1 MLLHEAAEVIRKT
14 CNQCKDWK
22 FTGSFENNIPMALKP
37 FMKWLLVGAAADN
50 LTSIMRE
57 DINTAVNVLS
67 QQVIANY
74 HTDRATQ
81 PASEGSRQHTKERG
95 LCKHEKPLTIGLGMS
110 VYAKT
115 RSKTL
120 IEVLSD
126 LNITCTYRKV
136 KQINKCIYKHCCDN
150 NVDEHGVYI
159 IDHILQ

>member
-57 DINTAVNVLS
+57 DINTTVNVLS

-74 HTDRATQ
+74 HTDRATELLSQ
-81 PASEGSRQHTKERG
+81 RLKDHGNIQKREVYTNTKN
-95 LCKHEKPLTIGLGMS
+95 L
-110 VYAKT
+110 
-115 RSKTL
+115 
-120 IEVLSD
+120 
-126 LNITCTYRKV
+126 
-136 KQINKCIYKHCCDN
+136 
-150 NVDEHGVYI
+150 
-159 IDHILQ
+159 